1 MAAALYVSDNNM
13 LVPTT
18 HGAYIARYLAE
29 PYNLPNNRCELK
41 VSRLYEEWGLART
54 IGMEIY
60 CRWIGVFLYGLSF
73 FFQVRRFKHFKQKFE
88 LLS

>member
-41 VSRLYEEWGLART
+41 VSRLYEEWG
-54 IGMEIY
+54 IGTNDWN
-60 CRWIGVFLYGLSF
+60 RN
-73 FFQVRRFKHFKQKFE
+73 
-88 LLS
+88 LLSLDWSVSLWAEFLFTSLSLQTF